1 MGIEAAAGLL
11 AGLGGV
17 AGTHYMADK
26 LVSTGESVAEQAGQ
40 LAGQLQNDTQFRGY
54 GVTSALGNIGVAPD
68 GSTSFSAGLD
78 SSLTD
83 ASNNMLLG
91 AQSGFQNAVTMAPN
105 AATNELTQDALGYMN
120 MSGAGL
126 SAQQQQA
133 LAASQAAMQ
142 NAQMPTAQ
150 REQEVFNRAMAMQNP
165 ALERAQ
171 AQQQAREFAMG
182 RSGVRGSQFGGTA
195 EDAAMARARAEAAN
209 SASFMA
215 MQQAQQE
222 MMNQGALASQFGQ
235 QGLGASQQAGN
246 VGNMIGNLGV
256 QNANLGQQGVG
267 LLAQV
272 AGEQG
277 RLGLQANQMQYLP
290 IQTQI
295 AMLNAATPQAGMS
308 QSGQFTGAGYAAQL
322 GLGGLQAQINA
333 EKAASEMYGNMFDS
347 ILDNTSSI
355 GGMIGNLF

>member
-1 MGIEAAAGLL
+1 MDIGAAAGLL
-11 AGLGGV
+11 TGLGGM
-17 AGTHYMADK
+17 AGTHFMADK
-26 LVSTGESVAEQAGQ
+26 LVGTGEMVAEQAGQ

-54 GVTSALGNIGVAPD
+54 GVTSALGNVGVAPD

-78 SSLTD
+78 SSLTG
-83 ASNNMLLG
+83 AANNMLSG
-91 AQSGFQNAVTMAPN
+91 SQAGFQNAANMAPN
-105 AATNELTQDALGYMN
+105 AATNELTQEALNYMN
-120 MSGAGL
+120 ASGAGL
-126 SAQQQQA
+126 STQQQQA
-133 LAASQAAMQ
+133 LAASQLAMQ
-142 NAQMPTAQ
+142 NAQMPVGH
-150 REQEVFNRAMAMQNP
+150 REQDIFNRAMAMQNP

-171 AQQQAREFAMG
+171 AAQQAREYAMG

-209 SASFMA
+209 NASFMS

-246 VGNMIGNLGV
+246 VGNMVGNLGV
-256 QNANLGQQGVG
+256 QNAQLGQQGVG
-267 LLAQV
+267 LLAQI
-272 AGEQG
+272 AGDQG

-308 QSGQFTGAGYAAQL
+308 QSGQFTGAGYASQL

-347 ILDNTSSI
+347 ILDNASGI
-355 GGMIGNLF
+355 GTMIGDIF